1 MCPAACRRT
10 YTTYHPE
17 IWHGLL
23 ISPGLGTKPG
33 GNPKCRPPAPPHP
46 RPCPWLRSLL
56 LFSSLDHSARD
67 YFTIVLWNSPG
78 QCRVAHTCKYIGI
91 STPMQQSVCVW
102 TFDQY
107 QSPIE
112 DEISSLWMRKN
123 GCHFLSICRV
133 VNSQSTAL
141 YSRSLQVRCLVHFFK
156 DHRNVFVY

>member
-1 MCPAACRRT
+1 MLIFLSCHVDTENRDSQDKKLLT
-10 YTTYHPE
+10 ETKKYFTETTNCWSWLRKLDQTWWKTVKSWPVWSQSRQVSHSQM
-17 IWHGLL
+17 L
-23 ISPGLGTKPG
+23 
-33 GNPKCRPPAPPHP
+33 RPPKLP
-46 RPCPWLRSLL
+46 L
-56 LFSSLDHSARD
+56 
-67 YFTIVLWNSPG
+67 
-78 QCRVAHTCKYIGI
+78 AHTCKYIGI

-123 GCHFLSICRV
+123 GCHFLSNCRV